1 MGTAPNGYNTPKTN
15 WTAGN
20 VPTASDFNRIEMNIK
35 AVEEGQRTIDP
46 AQVPA
51 SNQGSLRQFLDWFA
65 NRIRAITGKANWYD
79 APSKTL
85 EDLNT
90 HINAA
95 APHSGHETPAGAQA
109 KVNTHAS
116 SKQTH
121 GISGSYYIAKTS
133 RSDQLPAWDDIQSKP
148 SSFAPSKHASTHK
161 TGGTD
166 VITPADIGAAPVSH
180 THSGA
185 DITSAVAF
193 ANDADKLDGYQ
204 AADFALAKLNPSI
217 IRLKRSN
224 PDAYGNY
231 LQVDYYRKNGTLFAR
246 SVLSGGTPPQY
257 TTRTI
262 TIYDTDGTT
271 VVDSYTFTITYDAN
285 GNPVDE
291 W

>member
-95 APHSGHETPAGAQA
+95 APHSGHALA
-109 KVNTHAS
+109 
-116 SKQTH
+116 
-121 GISGSYYIAKTS
+121 
-133 RSDQLPAWDDIQSKP
+133 L
-148 SSFAPSKHASTHK
+148 
-161 TGGTD
+161 
-166 VITPADIGAAPVSH
+166 H
-180 THSGA
+180 THRLTEIT
-185 DITSAVAF
+185 DINT
-193 ANDADKLDGYQ
+193 ANVDKVDGYD
-204 AADFALAKLNPSI
+204 ASDFALAKLNPYI
-217 IRLKRSN
+217 IRIKRSN